1 MEKFGLVMENWKYE
15 FFFFNNWNCSEITN
29 QKIAIH
35 LIKKEE
41 RKKKKEKFW
50 KRMETIYKE
59 EGMFNND
66 SCAWSTIYNPQ
77 EEKEYNFSKLRTSHE
92 RDFGTLVGIFSLVS
106 CLHRKWRDNS
116 FREILLEIWKS
127 LRLVILMKSL

>member
-1 MEKFGLVMENWKYE
+1 MYLDNDKYE
-15 FFFFNNWNCSEITN
+15 LFFFNNWNCSEITN

-41 RKKKKEKFW
+41 RKKKNFEKEW
-50 KRMETIYKE
+50 KETIYKK
-59 EGMFNND
+59 EGMFNKD

-77 EEKEYNFSKLRTSHE
+77 EENEYNLSKLRTSRE
-92 RDFGTLVGIFSLVS
+92 RDFGILVGIFSLAS

-116 FREILLEIWKS
+116 FREILLEMWKS